1 MNPFPK
7 ISAFRRFLPFFP
19 DLIAHRHDIH
29 QHPDCGFETQRT
41 IGKIKE
47 FLEKHNVSSKDMDD
61 ATCPGSLF
69 VEIKGNLPGKTIGF
83 RADIDALKM
92 KDKSEKEWTSKI
104 DGHAHAC
111 GHDGHQTWLMGA
123 AAYMAEH
130 RDFPGTLVC
139 LFQGAEE
146 TGKGA
151 ESVVKSGFLD
161 KYNIQEMYAAHDEP
175 FLKKGEVGFKVG
187 HLQAASDSF
196 AVKFIGA
203 GTHGGRPHQGMDPIP
218 ALSEMYLA
226 MQTIVSRKVDP
237 LESAVVSVCFMN
249 AGTLGTYNVLPG
261 EAVMGGTV
269 RTFLPEVRDLVENTI
284 KRMAEGIALAH
295 GLKAEVTYERLISSV
310 NNDERLTKEGVRIAQ
325 DLLGKDKIYPD
336 FKPFMSSEDFSV
348 YQEKVPG
355 TICRIGISDEN
366 HTVPLHNPKFDFNDE
381 VLALASTLFVKI
393 AQERLN
399 ALSKE

>member
-1 MNPFPK
+1 MIEAVSK
-7 ISAFRRFLPFFP
+7 DKCLPEILALFP
-19 DLIAHRHDIH
+19 DLVAHRHDIH

-47 FLEKHNVSSKDMDD
+47 FLEKHNVSPKDMDD
-61 ATCPGSLF
+61 ASCPGSLF

-92 KDKSEKEWTSKI
+92 KDKSEKEWSSKI
-104 DGHAHAC
+104 EGHAHAC

-295 GLKAEVTYERLISSV
+295 NLKAEVTYSSV

-325 DLLGKDKIYPD
+325 DLLGEDKIYPD

-348 YQEKVPG
+348 YQERVPG
-355 TICRIGISDEN
+355 TICRIGISDKN